1 LFSYLYYYYI
11 ITHVWKIIHIIILH
25 YYLIIISWI
34 YNFVNLRTSE
44 VILFSKHLFFYW
56 HFVEIIWNL
65 IFLVFYKYSL
75 MKSLF
80 SFFLRALLKPLHLCC
95 RHLTC
100 FSLSWRSGT
109 KIARSHSINTRKISN
124 PWLISDRV
132 FFFSFIILYLFS
144 LYSLNYCYTSVKS
157 FIFILVLW
165 IINLV
170 RWRLL
175 TEKVSC
181 GFQFLCL
188 SVSCLEWM
196 LLSSILSLESYLTL
210 DS

>member
-34 YNFVNLRTSE
+34 YNFVNLRVSE

-100 FSLSWRSGT
+100 FSF
-109 KIARSHSINTRKISN
+109 HSFTNYYPMVII
-124 PWLISDRV
+124 
-132 FFFSFIILYLFS
+132 FIPVMPN
-144 LYSLNYCYTSVKS
+144 NYCLQLPFVISS
-157 FIFILVLW
+157 LFFI
-165 IINLV
+165 
-170 RWRLL
+170 
-175 TEKVSC
+175 S
-181 GFQFLCL
+181 FLCIL
-188 SVSCLEWM
+188 LIIVTHLWS
-196 LLSSILSLESYLTL
+196 LLSSF
-210 DS
+210 